1 MVVSSFPIIGC
12 GPAHVDRAEVKRGV
26 RDRAK
31 LAHEDLGRATEGRVS
46 TREEPAEADV
56 PAPTESRV
64 VAEPETD
71 EAPAPKSPRKP
82 PCWLD
87 GPCGEYGDEDYLVGV
102 AVGSTRESA
111 DDAARGEIAKCFS
124 VRIHQARHSEEQ
136 VYHHEGSR
144 SSVFWMAGTSD
155 TSTVTETDVQL
166 EGVAKAIG
174 LPQDK
179 VTLVNDGI
187 VALWGACAAESAA
200 IVQHG
205 SGFTAAWRR
214 AYGEETLFD
223 HLNAGGVFDMRHE
236 LACAVARMIDGRLDV
251 TPLKEVALAHY
262 GIEDEASFAERL
274 FRGSIP
280 ADRRRSTPPLIYRAW
295 LHDDPVAARIV
306 ERAADDYAAA
316 ASAMVAKVGAPDTHV
331 ALGGG
336 VIQQGPDR
344 FRQMIASRI
353 HARYPDATVAAPA
366 LLPEYGAAL
375 MAAHHVGLDVKEL
388 FGKLVRL
395 APAHGN
401 QGNAHA

>member
-1 MVVSSFPIIGC
+1 MAQECLLGIDGGASKTVVVLLGTDGQI
-12 GPAHVDRAEVKRGV
+12 
-26 RDRAK
+26 
-31 LAHEDLGRATEGRVS
+31 LAR
-46 TREEPAEADV
+46 
-56 PAPTESRV
+56 
-64 VAEPETD
+64 
-71 EAPAPKSPRKP
+71 
-82 PCWLD
+82 
-87 GPCGEYGDEDYLVGV
+87 
-102 AVGSTRESA
+102 
-111 DDAARGEIAKCFS
+111 ARGPGSAIVGEP
-124 VRIHQARHSEEQ
+124 SEQ
-136 VYHHEGSR
+136 SCAVLRGLVHEGC
-144 SSVFWMAGTSD
+144 VAAGLTIQAVKYCGIGLNGID
-155 TSTVTETDVQL
+155 FPDEHAVQL
-166 EGVAKAIG
+166 EGIAGAIG

-251 TPLKEVALAHY
+251 TPLKEIALAHY

-274 FRGSIP
+274 FRGRIP
-280 ADRRRSTPPLIYRAW
+280 ADRRRSTPPLVYRAW
-295 LHDDPVAARIV
+295 LDGDPVAARIV
-306 ERAADDYAAA
+306 ERAADDYATAA
-316 ASAMVAKVGAPDTHV
+316 GAMVAKVGAPDTHV

-344 FRQMIASRI
+344 FRNMIASRI